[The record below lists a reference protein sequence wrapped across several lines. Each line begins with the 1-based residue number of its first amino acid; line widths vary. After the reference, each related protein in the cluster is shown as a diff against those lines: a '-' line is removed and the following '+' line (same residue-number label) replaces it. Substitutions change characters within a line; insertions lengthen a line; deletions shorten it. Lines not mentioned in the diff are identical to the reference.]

1 MNTTT
6 NTPIGTR
13 MLFLDDSG
21 HPAPNHASKAV
32 VIGGIAIPSSSV
44 RALSRRIA
52 GAKAH
57 HFPNRR
63 HPAEWEIKAT
73 DTIRPNAWKR
83 RRNRSLVSS
92 VIGILNGLD
101 CTVYTASINKANMHH
116 LMTQKTTMPLQLQAL
131 VQHFSVECRHRG
143 EVGLIVVDR
152 SSHNLDS
159 HVSHSVASYVTPRRL
174 PLHPTVYYADSTTS
188 QAIQIADL
196 ISGTRRR
203 SLEGDVHMQVLDND
217 FASFYPAALAG
228 FRTHTNRRWT
238 NRIVVF

>member
-6 NTPIGTR
+6 HALNGTR

-32 VIGGIAIPSSSV
+32 VVGGIAIASTGV
-44 RALSRRIA
+44 RDLSRRIA
-52 GAKAH
+52 GAKAR
-57 HFPNRR
+57 HFPHRR
-63 HPAEWEIKAT
+63 HPARWEIKAT
-73 DTIRPNAWKR
+73 DTIRPNAWNR
-83 RRNRSLVSS
+83 QRNRSLVSS
-92 VIGILNGLD
+92 VIEILKDLD

-116 LMTQKTTMPLQLQAL
+116 LMTQRTTMPLQLQAL
-131 VQHFSVECRHRG
+131 VQHFAVECKYRG

-159 HVSHSVASYVTPRRL
+159 HAIRSVASYVTPRRL

-196 ISGTRRR
+196 ISGARRR
-203 SLEGDVHMQVLDND
+203 ALEGDADMRTLDND
-217 FASFYPAALAG
+217 FAALRPPALG
-228 FRTHTNRRWT
+228 RLRTHTKRRWT